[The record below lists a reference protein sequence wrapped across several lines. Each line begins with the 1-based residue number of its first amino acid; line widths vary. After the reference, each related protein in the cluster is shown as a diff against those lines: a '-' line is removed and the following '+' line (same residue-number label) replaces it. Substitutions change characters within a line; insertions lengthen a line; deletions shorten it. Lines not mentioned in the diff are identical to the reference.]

1 MDTDQILQ
9 NSQPLQSMQHLQL
22 RDIHLPASPDF
33 WPPAPGW
40 WMLVTIILFAFGWA
54 ILKFIAYKRR
64 QKQLNMIYNAFKPIE
79 QKLLKEP
86 DNQTLAELNI
96 LLRQLALLHFPQT
109 EIASLS
115 GSKWLAF
122 LDQSGAT
129 HQFSN
134 GAGRLLA
141 DTPYLP
147 ENRPITRKESKALIK
162 LVKDWVKK
170 AEIVE

>member
-1 MDTDQILQ
+1 MDNNQVLQ
-9 NSQPLQSMQHLQL
+9 SPQPLQAVQQLQL

-40 WMLVTIILFAFGWA
+40 WLLVTIILFASGWA
-54 ILKFIAYKRR
+54 LVKYLAFHRR
-64 QKQLNMIYNAFKPIE
+64 QKQLKAIYNAFKPIE
-79 QKLLKEP
+79 QKLLKAP

-122 LDQSGAT
+122 LDHSGAT
-129 HQFSN
+129 SQFSN

-162 LVKDWVKK
+162 LVKEWVKT
-170 AEIVE
+170 AEIAG